1 LAAARASS
9 RSLVAAAA
17 VRPPVLEE
25 VMAARARGQE
35 GARLKRGPGGGVLPE
50 QAGAGAEGAEP
61 RKREEKGPGLD

>member
-1 LAAARASS
+1 
-9 RSLVAAAA
+9 
-17 VRPPVLEE
+17 
-25 VMAARARGQE
+25 MAARARGQE